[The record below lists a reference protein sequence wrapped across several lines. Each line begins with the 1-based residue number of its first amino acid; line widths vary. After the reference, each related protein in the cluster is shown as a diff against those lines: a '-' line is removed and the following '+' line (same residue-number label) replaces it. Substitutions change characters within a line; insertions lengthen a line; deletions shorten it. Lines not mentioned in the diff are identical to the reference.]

1 MSIAMQAYTS
11 DSKKE
16 RRTRKAVAARNANET
31 PSNNSSSRFR
41 LDAIIPSNELKI
53 SDRWRE
59 RVWPRVRGCS
69 YHMLDIETASRS
81 LPFDSAQGLEPVETA
96 SNG

>member
-1 MSIAMQAYTS
+1 MSSAMQTYTS
-11 DSKKE
+11 DSKKA
-16 RRTRKAVAARNANET
+16 RRTRKAVAARNANGT

-59 RVWPRVRGCS
+59 RVWLRVRGCS
-69 YHMLDIETASRS
+69 YHRLDIETASRS
-81 LPFDSAQGLEPVETA
+81 LPFDSSQGLESVETA